1 VHVCVPLT
9 RCVSVCMCVC
19 VTLSQTC
26 NPRKRGTGM
35 WYISHRNCL
44 DLQIVVGGRNK
55 YQINGHLAQ
64 PSKIQN
70 LFHSVQL
77 NVNNPHFLIMQGR
90 ITKVLNMK
98 PMETLSMLE
107 EAAGTRMYEMKKEA
121 ALKTLEKKQTKV
133 DEIDSVLSQD
143 IVPAFEKLRKE
154 RAQYMQW
161 TEGNAKVD
169 RLQRFC
175 IAYKYSCAEQVKD
188 AACNEIVD
196 RRSKITELHD
206 NIVQLENAIKEK
218 EVEIVKLTAEKEME
232 MNSDFK
238 LLAQHAD
245 KLSKELVKVDSSLM
259 NQKDNLEAEKAAAKK
274 VVWNPRVSIN
284 LCPLHQFYRV
294 LHNPA
299 QYWNLWLAGSLC
311 KSLFLKAPIFLN
323 SSHGN

>member
-1 VHVCVPLT
+1 
-9 RCVSVCMCVC
+9 M
-19 VTLSQTC
+19 
-26 NPRKRGTGM
+26 
-35 WYISHRNCL
+35 
-44 DLQIVVGGRNK
+44 VGGRNK

-196 RRSKITELHD
+196 HRSKITELHD
-206 NIVQLENAIKEK
+206 NIVQLENEIKEK
-218 EVEIVKLTAEKEME
+218 EVEIVTLTAEKEME

-274 VVWNPRVSIN
+274 V
-284 LCPLHQFYRV
+284 L
-294 LHNPA
+294 
-299 QYWNLWLAGSLC
+299 
-311 KSLFLKAPIFLN
+311 
-323 SSHGN
+323 